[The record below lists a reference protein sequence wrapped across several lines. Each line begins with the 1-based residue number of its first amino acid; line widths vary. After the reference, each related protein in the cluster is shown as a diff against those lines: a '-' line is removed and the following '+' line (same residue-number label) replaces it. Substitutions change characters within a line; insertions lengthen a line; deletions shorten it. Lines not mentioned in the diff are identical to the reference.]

1 MLHGYRM
8 NAVLGVAAVA
18 LAAALT
24 SCGGGGSSGVTG
36 PGGASGPMS
45 ARVDGVQW
53 NADELGGGL
62 GAGHPMLGMYTILGV
77 NSTTF
82 GGGAI
87 YGNANAAWNT
97 PLSGMAGTAIVTTLT
112 ATRIAGT
119 FAFQATPLS
128 GTASGTRVVTEGT
141 FDYPIISSGVTGPL
155 PDNAGSSVR
164 ASVDGAAW
172 NGATIASIH
181 NTVGTPSLIV
191 GASTV
196 ATQLN
201 FTISGFAG
209 PGTYP
214 IAFSPYCLVT
224 WTELGTGHSWGG
236 SGSLVGST
244 YVSSDSGSVVITSLT
259 STRVRGTFSGKLA
272 PGPSNA
278 ATGFRYVLN
287 GEFDCGLPA
296 PPVAARR

>member
-62 GAGHPMLGMYTILGV
+62 GAGHPMLGMYTIPGRRTSGRDSGV
-77 NSTTF
+77 SRSHALQR
-82 GGGAI
+82 GRSGRVRARGELDDVRGGAI

-128 GTASGTRVVTEGT
+128 RHGIGHARRDRGHVR
-141 FDYPIISSGVTGPL
+141 L
-155 PDNAGSSVR
+155 PDHLLR
-164 ASVDGAAW
+164 RHGAASRQRRARSRERRRR
-172 NGATIASIH
+172 GVERRDDRVDPQHGRYALAH
-181 NTVGTPSLIV
+181 RRCEHGRD
-191 GASTV
+191 A
-196 ATQLN
+196 AQLHDLRVRR
-201 FTISGFAG
+201 SGHVPDRVLALL
-209 PGTYP
+209 PRDVDRTRHR
-214 IAFSPYCLVT
+214 A
-224 WTELGTGHSWGG
+224 
-236 SGSLVGST
+236 LVG
-244 YVSSDSGSVVITSLT
+244 
-259 STRVRGTFSGKLA
+259 R
-272 PGPSNA
+272 
-278 ATGFRYVLN
+278 
-287 GEFDCGLPA
+287 LPA
-296 PPVAARR
+296 RSWARRTSRATAARS